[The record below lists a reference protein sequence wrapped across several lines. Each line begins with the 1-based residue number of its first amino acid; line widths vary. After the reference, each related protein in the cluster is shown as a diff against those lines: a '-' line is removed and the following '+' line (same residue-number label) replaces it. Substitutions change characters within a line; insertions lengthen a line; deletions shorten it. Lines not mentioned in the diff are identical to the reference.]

1 MIKRFFELEQV
12 HFLGISFS
20 FNLYYLIPKCIYYLK
35 RTILSHKVELKAF
48 VEFPKSF

>member
-20 FNLYYLIPKCIYYLK
+20 FKHELITTSTTSFPNVFITLREQFYLIKWSLK
-35 RTILSHKVELKAF
+35 PL
-48 VEFPKSF
+48 

>member
-20 FNLYYLIPKCIYYLK
+20 FKHELITTSFPNVFTLREQFYLTKWSLK
-35 RTILSHKVELKAF
+35 PL
-48 VEFPKSF
+48 